1 MDDLFDALLT
11 EDLTLLT
18 ELLEAGC
25 DVNAQDE
32 EGRTALIQ
40 ATLYNN
46 VEVVQILTHNGA
58 NVNTRDFF
66 GGNAALHFAAQ
77 NYSLDIL
84 QILLKNKAEVDLQ
97 DINGNTAL
105 YKAVFSSSGKGG
117 AIQQLLL
124 HGADRNL
131 KNNQGVSSLDLA
143 STIANVDIM
152 QFFK

>member
-25 DVNAQDE
+25 DVNVQDE

-40 ATLYNN
+40 AAIYNN
-46 VEVVQILTHNGA
+46 VEVVHILIQNGA

-66 GGNAALHFAAQ
+66 GGNAALHFTAQ
-77 NYSLDIL
+77 NYSLEIL
-84 QILLKNKAEVDLQ
+84 QILLINKAEVDIQ
-97 DINGNTAL
+97 DINGNTPL
-105 YKAVFSSSGKGG
+105 FKAVFNSNGKG
-117 AIQQLLL
+117 AVIKQLLL

-131 KNNQGVSSLDLA
+131 KNNQGVSPLELA
-143 STIANVDIM
+143 NTITHYNIV
-152 QFFK
+152 QFFE

>member
-40 ATLYNN
+40 ATIYNN
-46 VEVVQILTHNGA
+46 VEVVEILIHNKA
-58 NVNTRDFF
+58 QVNTRDFF

-77 NYSLDIL
+77 NYYLEIV
-84 QILLKNKAEVDLQ
+84 QILLKNKAEIDIQ
-97 DINGNTAL
+97 DINGNTPL
-105 YKAVFSSSGKGG
+105 YKAVLNFSGNG
-117 AIQQLLL
+117 AVIQQLLL
-124 HGADRNL
+124 HGADRHL
-131 KNNQGVSSLDLA
+131 KNHQGVSPLELANNRLDVKITA
-143 STIANVDIM
+143 
-152 QFFK
+152 FFK

>member
-1 MDDLFDALLT
+1 MNDLFDALLT

-18 ELLEAGC
+18 ELLAAGC

-46 VEVVQILTHNGA
+46 FEVVQILIEHGA

-66 GGNAALHFAAQ
+66 NGYAALHFAAR
-77 NYSLDIL
+77 NYSLELL
-84 QILLKNKAEVDLQ
+84 QLLLKHKAEVDLK
-97 DINGNTAL
+97 DINGNTPL
-105 YKAVFSSSGKGG
+105 FLAVFNANGKGG

-124 HGADRNL
+124 NGANRDS
-131 KNNQGVSSLDLA
+131 KNNQDVSPLELA
-143 STIANVDIM
+143 KTMGIS
-152 QFFK
+152 F

>member
-1 MDDLFDALLT
+1 MNDLFDALLT

-40 ATLYNN
+40 ATIYNN
-46 VEVVQILTHNGA
+46 VEVVQILMEHGA

-66 GGNAALHFAAQ
+66 SGNAALHFAAK
-77 NYSLDIL
+77 NYSLELL
-84 QILLKNKAEVDLQ
+84 QLLLKNKAEIDIK
-97 DINGNTAL
+97 DINGNTPL
-105 YKAVFSSSGKGG
+105 FQAVFYASGKG
-117 AIQQLLL
+117 AVIQQLLL
-124 HGADRNL
+124 HGADRHL
-131 KNNQGVSSLDLA
+131 KNNLGVSPLELA
-143 STIANVDIM
+143 KTITNYNIM